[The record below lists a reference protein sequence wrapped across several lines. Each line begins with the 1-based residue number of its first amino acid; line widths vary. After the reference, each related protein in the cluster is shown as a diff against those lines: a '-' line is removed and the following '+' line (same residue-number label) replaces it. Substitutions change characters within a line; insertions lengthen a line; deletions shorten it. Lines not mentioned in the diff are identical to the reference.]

1 MGSYEDMHL
10 ARPTKVDRSVQGW
23 YSSGPLAPVP
33 RPSPWPALDMCPG
46 LEIVNTVSSMLRVS
60 ELR

>member
-1 MGSYEDMHL
+1 MHL

-23 YSSGPLAPVP
+23 YSSGPLAPSP